1 MSTLE
6 RPSPPKTT
14 ELPAISAPKRWLY
27 AGLGCLF
34 VGLAVAGALLPILPT
49 TPFVLLASWC
59 FSRSSPRLSRWL
71 ERSPLFG
78 PMLRDW
84 RRHRGVRLHVKYTAI
99 GTLAVVVLLAV
110 IFRSHSLPVL
120 LGTCIVACVGAAVVW
135 RLPTV
140 K

>member
-6 RPSPPKTT
+6 RPSPPKLAET
-14 ELPAISAPKRWLY
+14 PKVSVPMRWFY
-27 AGLGCLF
+27 AGLGCLL
-34 VGLAVAGALLPILPT
+34 VGLAVAGSFLPVLPS

-59 FSRSSPRLSRWL
+59 FSRSSPRLNRWL

-84 RRHRGVRLHVKYTAI
+84 RLHRGVRLHVKYTAF
-99 GTLAVVVLLAV
+99 GTLAVVVLLAM

-120 LGTCIVACVGAAVVW
+120 WGTCIVACVGAAVVW

-140 K
+140 H